1 MKGYRLSII
10 RHGKTEANDNG
21 TYIGIT
27 DLPLSD
33 EGKEELQNKYDTNDY
48 PKVQKI
54 YSSPLLRCTQ
64 TADIIFP
71 DRELEI
77 IDDLREMD
85 FGDFEGLSVDDLI
98 DLEAYK
104 TWLKGGMDN
113 SPPNGESLR
122 EMITRSYN
130 ALQEILADMMKEG
143 LTHCGIVTHSG
154 IIMNMLSCFGLP
166 KMKPM
171 EFATGVGEGYE
182 IIITAQLWQIGNV
195 FEILGKI
202 PYTSEFDDGY
212 DF

>member
-10 RHGKTEANDNG
+10 RHGKTEANDTG

-27 DLPLSD
+27 DLPLSE
-33 EGKEELQNKYDTNDY
+33 EGEAELQEKFDISDY
-48 PKVQKI
+48 PKVQKV

-64 TADIIFP
+64 TAEIIFP
-71 DRELEI
+71 DRQLEI
-77 IDDLREMD
+77 VDGLREMD

-98 DLEAYK
+98 DLEDYK
-104 TWLKGGMDN
+104 AWLKGGMDN
-113 SPPNGESLR
+113 SPPNGESMR
-122 EMITRSYN
+122 DMIIRSYN
-130 ALQEILADMMKEG
+130 ALQDIIKDMMKEN
-143 LTHCGIVTHSG
+143 LTHCGLVTHSG

-182 IIITAQLWQIGNV
+182 IIITAQLWQTGNV